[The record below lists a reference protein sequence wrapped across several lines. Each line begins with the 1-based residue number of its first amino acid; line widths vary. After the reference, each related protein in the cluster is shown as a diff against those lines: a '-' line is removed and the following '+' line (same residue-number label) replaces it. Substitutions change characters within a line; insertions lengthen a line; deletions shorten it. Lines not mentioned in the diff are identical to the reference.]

1 MTTFQPAEILENFK
15 NFIHSS
21 CTDCTGTNAIYN
33 SLHKGIIKMYFQ
45 ARNVEIDYDN
55 KIIQAEIPVS
65 DKEYTSVS
73 FECLD
78 LERFLTSCLKNDK
91 RSLTFYQSALNYYS
105 FSKVA

>member
-1 MTTFQPAEILENFK
+1 MTTLQPTEIIENFK

-21 CTDCTGTNAIYN
+21 CTDSIEKNPIYN

-45 ARNVEIDYDN
+45 AKNVEIDYEN
-55 KIIQAEIPVS
+55 KIIKAEIPVS
-65 DKEYTSVS
+65 DKEFTSVS

-78 LERFLTSCLKNDK
+78 LERFLTSCLKKDK
-91 RSLTFYQSALNYYS
+91 RSLSFYQSALNYYS